1 MKTFF
6 QVIIVI
12 FILLCAVSA
21 VRPYWN
27 KYWLGKELEAAC
39 VYGTKNSIAATRE
52 FLVRKMEEE
61 GYNLRGEDFL
71 IEKSENNRV
80 SISVTY
86 SDEMSLFGRTI
97 KSLDFTVERSASEVK
112 QPF

>member
-52 FLVRKMEEE
+52 FLDRRMKEE
-61 GYNLRGEDFL
+61 GYNHRGEDFL

-80 SISVTY
+80 SISITY
-86 SDEMSLFGRTI
+86 SDDMRLLGRPI
-97 KSLDFTVERSASEVK
+97 KRLDFTVERHASEVK